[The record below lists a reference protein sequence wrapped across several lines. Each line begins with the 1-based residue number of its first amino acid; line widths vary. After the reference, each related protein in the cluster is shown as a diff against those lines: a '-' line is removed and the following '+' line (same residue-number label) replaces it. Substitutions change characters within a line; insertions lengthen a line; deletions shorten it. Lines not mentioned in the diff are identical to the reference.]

1 MARGDGGLGKA
12 DPWPDNDTPI
22 YQEGDT
28 PSPHQHD
35 GYNNRLPGGGHYEG
49 GSDYWL
55 DCLVWPER
63 PDLPLGDAE
72 GRNDF
77 RSRQFVVS
85 VGNVTGKKVGPST
98 D

>member
-22 YQEGDT
+22 HEQD

-35 GYNNRLPGGGHYEG
+35 GYANRLPGGGHYEG

-55 DCLVWPER
+55 DCMVYPER
-63 PDLPLGDAE
+63 PEIGTGNSEGHADFDSRMFRVNLG
-72 GRNDF
+72 NL
-77 RSRQFVVS
+77 
-85 VGNVTGKKVGPST
+85 TGKKVGPST